1 MSSAGEKGP
10 SLRDWLSAFRLRT
23 LPLASSAM
31 LVGGG
36 LGFAEHPHAA
46 GVCVLSLITAF
57 LLQILSNL
65 ANDYGDTLHGADNAD
80 RVGPQRAV
88 QSGRIS
94 PAQMKRAIAITA
106 VLALITGISLLILA
120 LGITGH
126 WTAFWILLATGILAI
141 GAAYQYTAG
150 SKPYGYK
157 GLGDVSVFLFFGL
170 IGVLGS
176 AFLYMGIFIQ
186 EAFLP
191 ACWVGLQ
198 STAVLNLNN
207 LRDHEN
213 DRASGKMT
221 IVARLGYR
229 KGVMYHALLVM
240 TASMLMTVWAM
251 MHSTVWMWAITIGW
265 SVLSVLQL
273 GRLMQVRQFAAIDPE
288 LKKTALA
295 TFACALVFFAGH
307 MLAIG

>member
-1 MSSAGEKGP
+1 LSSAREKKP
-10 SLRDWLSAFRLRT
+10 ALRDWLSAFRLRT

-36 LGFAEHPHAA
+36 LGFTKHSHAA
-46 GVCVLSLITAF
+46 GVFVLSLFTAF

-65 ANDYGDTLHGADNAD
+65 ANDYGDTLHGADNAG

-94 PAQMKRAIAITA
+94 PVQMKRAIAITA
-106 VLALITGISLLILA
+106 GLALVTGVSLLILA
-120 LGITGH
+120 LGSTGN
-126 WTAFWILLATGILAI
+126 WTAFWILFATGLLAI

-150 SKPYGYK
+150 SKPYGYQ

-170 IGVLGS
+170 VGVVGS
-176 AFLYMGIFIQ
+176 AFLYTGVLMQ
-186 EAFLP
+186 EAVLP

-198 STAVLNLNN
+198 SAAVLNLNN

-229 KGVMYHALLVM
+229 GGVIYHALLVM

-251 MHSTVWMWAITIGW
+251 MHSAVWMWAIAIGW
-265 SVLSVLQL
+265 TVLSVLQL
-273 GRLMQVRQFAAIDPE
+273 GRLMQVKQFATIDPE

-295 TFACALVFFAGH
+295 TFACALVFFAGYI
-307 MLAIG
+307 LANG